1 MKIGNSRQSNLFC
14 TLLSTRFILRKYS
27 DMVGKITEEESKG
40 DAEMNDS
47 EVPVDIK
54 PHNSER
60 SSSY

>member
-1 MKIGNSRQSNLFC
+1 
-14 TLLSTRFILRKYS
+14 
-27 DMVGKITEEESKG
+27 MVGKINEEESKG

-60 SSSY
+60 SSSYWNNYLILE